1 MIGVIIQRNSNTQ
14 FGGCGGRERERE
26 NKINNKSFTSNS
38 LLLFITESG
47 CKCIET
53 LSIAPNYGLSGG
65 TARTEL
71 KKWLKSFFIFFAISF
86 FSNKKR

>member
-14 FGGCGGRERERE
+14 LGVWGGGGRE

-53 LSIAPNYGLSGG
+53 PSIAPNYGLSGG